1 MLATSRM
8 LPSTRWM
15 HAVWWRRLRAE
26 ALAGD
31 RRLGRPMP
39 FQTTFPHERLHRV
52 RTSSSR
58 PIRRWPCLIR
68 SGRVVVVVA
77 EEAVVVA
84 EVEVVVQVGA
94 AQVGAAQAAAVAEA
108 VAQAA
113 AVAEAVA
120 RVEEAREGVVRV
132 APVQV
137 AGREAAVK
145 AARAEAREAAPAVA
159 VTIPSLTITIRPST
173 SRGLSCRHSHLRL
186 RPTSRSWLR
195 WRTERADSQFSTP
208 TTCWVDSNAS
218 DESRT
223 SSTSWATCPATRRKE
238 AATR

>member
-52 RTSSSR
+52 HTSSSR

-68 SGRVVVVVA
+68 SGRVVVEVA
-77 EEAVVVA
+77 AAEAAVVVA
-84 EVEVVVQVGA
+84 GVEVVERVG
-94 AQVGAAQAAAVAEA
+94 GARAAAGAGG
-108 VAQAA
+108 
-113 AVAEAVA
+113 VA
-120 RVEEAREGVVRV
+120 RAGGAREGVVRV

-137 AGREAAVK
+137 
-145 AARAEAREAAPAVA
+145 
-159 VTIPSLTITIRPST
+159 
-173 SRGLSCRHSHLRL
+173 
-186 RPTSRSWLR
+186 
-195 WRTERADSQFSTP
+195 
-208 TTCWVDSNAS
+208 
-218 DESRT
+218 
-223 SSTSWATCPATRRKE
+223 
-238 AATR
+238 

>member
-52 RTSSSR
+52 HTSSSR

-68 SGRVVVVVA
+68 SGRVVVEVA
-77 EEAVVVA
+77 AAEAAVVVA
-84 EVEVVVQVGA
+84 EVEVVVQVG
-94 AQVGAAQAAAVAEA
+94 VAQAAAVAEA

-113 AVAEAVA
+113 AGAGGGG
-120 RVEEAREGVVRV
+120 RGGGGRGGGGRGGPGEG
-132 APVQV
+132 
-137 AGREAAVK
+137 GR
-145 AARAEAREAAPAVA
+145 
-159 VTIPSLTITIRPST
+159 
-173 SRGLSCRHSHLRL
+173 RGGGG
-186 RPTSRSWLR
+186 T
-195 WRTERADSQFSTP
+195 
-208 TTCWVDSNAS
+208 
-218 DESRT
+218 
-223 SSTSWATCPATRRKE
+223 
-238 AATR
+238 

>member
-52 RTSSSR
+52 HTSSSR
-58 PIRRWPCLIR
+58 PIRRWPYLIR
-68 SGRVVVVVA
+68 SGRVVEVA
-77 EEAVVVA
+77 AAEAEAVVVA
-84 EVEVVVQVGA
+84 EAEVVVQVG
-94 AQVGAAQAAAVAEA
+94 VAR
-108 VAQAA
+108 AA

-120 RVEEAREGVVRV
+120 RVAEAQGGGAGEGVVRV

-145 AARAEAREAAPAVA
+145 AARAEAQEEAREAAPAVA
-159 VTIPSLTITIRPST
+159 GTIPSVTITS
-173 SRGLSCRHSHLRL
+173 
-186 RPTSRSWLR
+186 RPT
-195 WRTERADSQFSTP
+195 T
-208 TTCWVDSNAS
+208 
-218 DESRT
+218 
-223 SSTSWATCPATRRKE
+223 
-238 AATR
+238 

>member
-68 SGRVVVVVA
+68 SGRVVVVVVVVA

-94 AQVGAAQAAAVAEA
+94 AQAAAVA
-108 VAQAA
+108 
-113 AVAEAVA
+113 
-120 RVEEAREGVVRV
+120 
-132 APVQV
+132 
-137 AGREAAVK
+137 
-145 AARAEAREAAPAVA
+145 
-159 VTIPSLTITIRPST
+159 
-173 SRGLSCRHSHLRL
+173 
-186 RPTSRSWLR
+186 
-195 WRTERADSQFSTP
+195 
-208 TTCWVDSNAS
+208 
-218 DESRT
+218 
-223 SSTSWATCPATRRKE
+223 
-238 AATR
+238 

>member
-52 RTSSSR
+52 HTSSSR
-58 PIRRWPCLIR
+58 PIRRWPYLIR
-68 SGRVVVVVA
+68 SGRVVEVA
-77 EEAVVVA
+77 AAEAEAVVVA
-84 EVEVVVQVGA
+84 EAEVVVQVGVA
-94 AQVGAAQAAAVAEA
+94 RAEA
-108 VAQAA
+108 V
-113 AVAEAVA
+113 E
-120 RVEEAREGVVRV
+120 
-132 APVQV
+132 
-137 AGREAAVK
+137 
-145 AARAEAREAAPAVA
+145 EAREAAPAVA
-159 VTIPSLTITIRPST
+159 VTIPSLTITIRPTT
-173 SRGLSCRHSHLRL
+173 SRGLSCRHSHPRL

-195 WRTERADSQFSTP
+195 WRKERADSQFSTP

-223 SSTSWATCPATRRKE
+223 SSTSWATCPATRRK
-238 AATR
+238 

>member
-39 FQTTFPHERLHRV
+39 FQTTFPHERLHRAH
-52 RTSSSR
+52 TSSSR
-58 PIRRWPCLIR
+58 PIRRWPYLIR
-68 SGRVVVVVA
+68 SGRVVEVA
-77 EEAVVVA
+77 AAEAAEAVVVA
-84 EVEVVVQVGA
+84 EAEVVVVVQVG
-94 AQVGAAQAAAVAEA
+94 VAR
-108 VAQAA
+108 AA

-120 RVEEAREGVVRV
+120 RVEGAQEEGAREGVVRV

-145 AARAEAREAAPAVA
+145 AARAEAQEEAREAAPAVA
-159 VTIPSLTITIRPST
+159 VTIPSLTITIRPTT
-173 SRGLSCRHSHLRL
+173 SRGLSCRHSHPRL

-195 WRTERADSQFSTP
+195 WRKERADSQFSTP

>member
-58 PIRRWPCLIR
+58 PIRRWPRLTR
-68 SGRVVVVVA
+68 SGRG
-77 EEAVVVA
+77 AVVVA

-108 VAQAA
+108 VA
-113 AVAEAVA
+113 

-137 AGREAAVK
+137 AGR
-145 AARAEAREAAPAVA
+145 
-159 VTIPSLTITIRPST
+159 
-173 SRGLSCRHSHLRL
+173 
-186 RPTSRSWLR
+186 
-195 WRTERADSQFSTP
+195 
-208 TTCWVDSNAS
+208 
-218 DESRT
+218 
-223 SSTSWATCPATRRKE
+223 
-238 AATR
+238 

>member
-84 EVEVVVQVGA
+84 EVGVVVQGGA
-94 AQVGAAQAAAVAEA
+94 AQVGAAQAA
-108 VAQAA
+108 
-113 AVAEAVA
+113 A

-195 WRTERADSQFSTP
+195 WRKERADSQFSTP

>member
-68 SGRVVVVVA
+68 SGRVVVVVVVVVVA

-84 EVEVVVQVGA
+84 G
-94 AQVGAAQAAAVAEA
+94 
-108 VAQAA
+108 
-113 AVAEAVA
+113 
-120 RVEEAREGVVRV
+120 VEEAREGVVRV

-195 WRTERADSQFSTP
+195 WRKERADSQFSTT

-223 SSTSWATCPATRRKE
+223 SYTSWATCPATRRKE

>member
-52 RTSSSR
+52 HTSSSR
-58 PIRRWPCLIR
+58 LIRRWPCLIR
-68 SGRVVVVVA
+68 SGRVVEVA
-77 EEAVVVA
+77 AEALVVA
-84 EVEVVVQVGA
+84 EVEVVVQVG
-94 AQVGAAQAAAVAEA
+94 

-113 AVAEAVA
+113 AGAEAVA
-120 RVEEAREGVVRV
+120 RVEGAGEGVVRV

-137 AGREAAVK
+137 AGQEAAVK
-145 AARAEAREAAPAVA
+145 AAQAEAREAAPAVA

-195 WRTERADSQFSTP
+195 WRKERADSQFSTP

>member
-1 MLATSRM
+1 MLAISRM

-52 RTSSSR
+52 HTSSSR

-68 SGRVVVVVA
+68 SGRVVVVEVA
-77 EEAVVVA
+77 AAEAVVVA
-84 EVEVVVQVGA
+84 EVEVVVQVGV
-94 AQVGAAQAAAVAEA
+94 AQSAAVAEA

-120 RVEEAREGVVRV
+120 RVEGAREGVVRV

-145 AARAEAREAAPAVA
+145 AARAAAREAAPAVA

-195 WRTERADSQFSTP
+195 WRKERADSQFSTP

>member
-52 RTSSSR
+52 HTSSSR

-68 SGRVVVVVA
+68 SGRVVVEVA
-77 EEAVVVA
+77 AAEAAVVVA
-84 EVEVVVQVGA
+84 EVEVEVQAG
-94 AQVGAAQAAAVAEA
+94 GAQAAAVAEA

-113 AVAEAVA
+113 PVAEAVA
-120 RVEEAREGVVRV
+120 SGEGPPQR
-132 APVQV
+132 
-137 AGREAAVK
+137 AGKRG
-145 AARAEAREAAPAVA
+145 PA
-159 VTIPSLTITIRPST
+159 
-173 SRGLSCRHSHLRL
+173 
-186 RPTSRSWLR
+186 
-195 WRTERADSQFSTP
+195 
-208 TTCWVDSNAS
+208 
-218 DESRT
+218 
-223 SSTSWATCPATRRKE
+223 
-238 AATR
+238 